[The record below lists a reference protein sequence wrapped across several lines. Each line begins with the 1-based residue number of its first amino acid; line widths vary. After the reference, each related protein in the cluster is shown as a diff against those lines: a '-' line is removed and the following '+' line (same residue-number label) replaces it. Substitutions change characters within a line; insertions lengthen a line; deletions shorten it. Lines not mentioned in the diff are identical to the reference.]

1 MGIANRN
8 REITREDRAN
18 EAKNSFHKKE
28 KSRGMGNV
36 SPVYRVATGV
46 FAIISFVA
54 VLACF
59 LIYGYFHLK
68 EAARQE
74 QEAVVEAAAMN
85 SEKKVYSQED
95 VDALLEEAVSS
106 AVVSTENDFLE
117 TLKNRMESGD
127 GTLAVLRDFY
137 PDDLVLPDSG
147 KYYFLPISDTL
158 AKNEYDIKNVIQNED
173 NTISYVEEEETI
185 SRKGIDV
192 SRYQGN
198 INWEQVAGDG
208 VEYAMIRL
216 GIRGYSEG
224 ALVLDE
230 NYAVNMQGAIANGLD
245 VGAYFFTQATS
256 EAEALEEAQFVIENL
271 APYQITF
278 PVVLDVEAVG
288 SSNARTKD
296 LTVEERTQ
304 YVITFCEAVKK
315 AGYTPMIYGNL
326 KSFLLMLD
334 LEQLEDYEKWFAAY
348 DTSKIYFPYA
358 FSIWQYTDK
367 GSVAG
372 IDGEVDLNITLGQ
385 W

>member
-1 MGIANRN
+1 MADRSRN
-8 REITREDRAN
+8 ISREDRAR
-18 EAKNSFHKKE
+18 EAKSSFHKKE
-28 KSRGMGNV
+28 KPRGIGNV

-46 FAIISFVA
+46 FALTSFAA
-54 VLACF
+54 VLGCF

-74 QEAVVEAAAMN
+74 QEAVIEAAAMG
-85 SEKKVYSQED
+85 SGKTAYSQED

-106 AVVSTENDFLE
+106 AVTSTENDFLA
-117 TLKNRMESGD
+117 TLKSRMESGD
-127 GTLAVLRDFY
+127 GTVAVLRDFY
-137 PDDLVLPDSG
+137 PDDIVLLDSG
-147 KYYFLPISDTL
+147 QYHFIPISDTL
-158 AKNEYDIKNVIQNED
+158 AQNDYDINHVVLNED
-173 NTISYVEEEETI
+173 HTISYVEEEETI

-192 SRYQGN
+192 SKYQGE

-208 VEYAMIRL
+208 VEYAVIRL

-224 ALVLDE
+224 TLVLDE
-230 NYAVNMQGAIANGLD
+230 KYEANIQGAAANGID

-271 APYQITF
+271 APYHVNF

-288 SSNARTKD
+288 SGNARTKD

-304 YVITFCEAVKK
+304 YAITFCEAVKA

-326 KSFLLMLD
+326 KTFMLMLD
-334 LEQLEDYEKWFAAY
+334 MERLEDYQKWFAAY

-372 IDGEVDLNITLGQ
+372 IDGDVDLNITFGQ

>member
-1 MGIANRN
+1 
-8 REITREDRAN
+8 
-18 EAKNSFHKKE
+18 
-28 KSRGMGNV
+28 MGNV

-46 FAIISFVA
+46 FALISFGA
-54 VLACF
+54 VLSCF

-74 QEAVVEAAAMN
+74 QEAVIEAAAMN
-85 SEKKVYSQED
+85 TEKTAYSQED

-106 AVVSTENDFLE
+106 AVTSTENDFLE
-117 TLKNRMESGD
+117 NLKSRMESGD
-127 GTLAVLRDFY
+127 GTVADFY
-137 PDDLVLPDSG
+137 PDDIVMLDSG
-147 KYYFLPISDTL
+147 KYHFIPISDTL
-158 AKNEYDIKNVIQNED
+158 AKNNYDINNVVLNAD

-192 SRYQGN
+192 SRYQGD
-198 INWEQVAGDG
+198 IDWEQVAGDG
-208 VEYAMIRL
+208 VAYAMIRL

-224 ALVLDE
+224 TLVLDE
-230 NYAVNMQGAIANGLD
+230 NYEANMQGATTNGIE

-256 EAEALEEAQFVIENL
+256 DAEALEEAQFVIENL
-271 APYQITF
+271 APYQVKF

-288 SSNARTKD
+288 SGNARTKN

-304 YVITFCEAVKK
+304 YAITFCEAVKA

-326 KSFLLMLD
+326 KTFMLMLD
-334 LEQLEDYEKWFAAY
+334 LEQLEGYEKWFAAY

-367 GSVAG
+367 GSVSG
-372 IDGEVDLNITLGQ
+372 INGEVDLNITFGQ